1 MNEKSP
7 ILRDLHTF
15 KFKPPKAEVLS
26 RAVDL
31 VISACKTAFNDDLE
45 CVTLKGSAVRGD
57 FIQGYSDFDFHVFLK
72 PEVMDTERVPK
83 IEGAIRFQ
91 KAFGNINPEDYGVS
105 QFQIYFINSKR
116 YPSDWIP
123 PVEGTYKVCWGN
135 LPYSVRERDDSVY
148 ISYVKKFLS
157 SVEYDKQKMV
167 ERFVD
172 KPNTRLPSVVR
183 LLGATLKEHMY
194 SISVLLTS
202 KPKVALTF
210 GLDKLIPLI
219 EEGINSKKHFTSFFE
234 HIINWFF
241 IQQNYGYAQEAFR
254 EGIMALEE
262 IAIWSQQQE

>member
-7 ILRDLHTF
+7 TLRDLHTF
-15 KFKPPKAEVLS
+15 KFEPPKAEILS

-31 VISACKTAFNDDLE
+31 VISACKTAFDHDLE

-72 PEVMDTERVPK
+72 SEAMDSERVPK
-83 IEGAIRFQ
+83 IEGAMRFQ
-91 KAFGNINPEDYGVS
+91 KAFGDINPEDYGVS
-105 QFQIYFINSKR
+105 QFQIYFVNSER

-123 PVEGTYKVCWGN
+123 AVEGTYKVFWGN
-135 LPYSVRERDDSVY
+135 LPSSARERDDSVY
-148 ISYVKKFLS
+148 IRYAKKFLS
-157 SVEYDKQKMV
+157 SVEYDKQKMI

-183 LLGATLKEHMY
+183 LLGATLKGHMY
-194 SISVLLTS
+194 SVSVLLTS
-202 KPKVALTF
+202 KPKFAFTF

-219 EEGINSKKHFTSFFE
+219 EEGISSKKHFTSFFE
-234 HIINWFF
+234 HVINWFF
-241 IQQNYGYAQEAFR
+241 MQRNYSYTQEAFR

-262 IAIWSQQQE
+262 IAIWSQP